1 VADGADVRRGTKSL
15 DVILEEVRI
24 ERAAQLQHFDA
35 LDAKAGIVLG
45 FSGAV
50 AALAP
55 SRHLIVGI
63 GRLVVVLA
71 ALGAIWSFL
80 PRTLQLTN
88 VYNLREKYLAA
99 HPDFTRLN
107 LVDAQIS
114 MMKSSKDLLEAK
126 ALRLKLAMG
135 FLALGVILIAVGIP
149 IR

>member
-1 VADGADVRRGTKSL
+1 VDGAEARRGTKSL
-15 DVILEEVRI
+15 EVILEEVRI

-35 LDAKAGIVLG
+35 LDSKAGIVLG

-55 SRHLIVGI
+55 SRHLVVGI
-63 GRLVVVLA
+63 GRLIVVLS
-71 ALGAIWSFL
+71 ALSAIWTFL
-80 PRTLQLTN
+80 PRTFQLTN

-99 HPDFTRLN
+99 HPDFTKLN
-107 LVDAQIS
+107 LIDAQIS
-114 MMKSSKDLLEAK
+114 MMKSAKDLLESK
-126 ALRLKLAMG
+126 AFRLKLAMG